1 MGKYYN
7 GDINGKFWVGVQSSD
22 DADYFGVEGYNT
34 HLTYYYDEDNLN
46 DIREGVANCVNELDM
61 YKDILDKF
69 FKDNDSYDDEMLVKA
84 GIPKGKVRTLLV
96 WYARLELGNEILK
109 CVEENGCCEFEAE
122 L

>member
-1 MGKYYN
+1 MGRYYN

-22 DADYFGVEGYNT
+22 DGDYFGVDGNNT

-84 GIPKGKVRTLLV
+84 GLPKGKVRTLLV
-96 WYARLELGNEILK
+96 WYARLELGNKILK